1 MKQTIPVYDICTIS
15 AGHQHQDLLAERLE
29 GYLKKNYQRVHQQHG
44 HNFYHL
50 VLFTKGNGEHT
61 LDFTR
66 YTVQPWQI
74 YFMTP
79 GQVHSWHFKEG
90 TDGYVIHFS
99 ASFFHAFLMQHQ
111 YLEHFPFF
119 SGNSKE
125 QVLNIPANG
134 REEVKAVF
142 EQVLKEAAGANEAD
156 MIRVLLLQLFLLV
169 NRVTVKEPKKAVPQ
183 QKQLVLRNFRQL
195 INKHYRRLRLPKEYA
210 ELMYITPN
218 HLNALCQ
225 DLLGKTAGELI
236 RERVLLEA
244 KRMLTNEDLTVTQI
258 ATDLNFEDNSYF
270 SRFFKKYEGIT
281 PEEFRNSLI

>member
-1 MKQTIPVYDICTIS
+1 MKQAIPVYDICTIS
-15 AGHQHQDLLAERLE
+15 AGHQHQDLLAERLD

-50 VLFTKGNGEHT
+50 VLFTKGNGAHT

-66 YTVQPWQI
+66 FTVQPWQI

-90 TDGYVIHFS
+90 TDGYVIHFA
-99 ASFFHAFLMQHQ
+99 ASFFDTFLTQHQ
-111 YLEHFPFF
+111 YLEQFPFF
-119 SGNSKE
+119 SGNSGE
-125 QVLNIPANG
+125 QVLHIPAGGRNG
-134 REEVKAVF
+134 VKAVF
-142 EQVLKEAAGANEAD
+142 EQILEEAAGRNEAD

-169 NRVTVKEPKKAVPQ
+169 NRATGKDTKKAVPQ

-210 ELMYITPN
+210 ELLYITPN

-244 KRMLTNEDLTVTQI
+244 KRLLTNEGLTVTQI
-258 ATDLNFEDNSYF
+258 ASDLNFEDNSYF
-270 SRFFKKYEGIT
+270 SRFFKKYAGVT
-281 PEEFRNSLI
+281 AEEFRNSLI